1 MRNFSSR
8 KPRST
13 DGSVGLFTQAGLGRR
28 EGGRESAAAI
38 ESSTILKEDWMKRF
52 PIIILFLLVM
62 TLGVVAQ
69 EQTPA
74 PPSIKLAAITL
85 LVRDYDKAAK
95 WYSENLGLEV
105 RDNKDLRPGKRWVAM
120 FSKENPNFQI
130 FLLKPG
136 DGYMPVARGLPLN
149 RIGKETFWILRTN
162 DYDAMV
168 ERLKKNGV
176 RFRSRMYEMG
186 GGGKEI
192 VIEDLYG
199 NLWVLQQVGSKN
211 KS

>member
-1 MRNFSSR
+1 
-8 KPRST
+8 
-13 DGSVGLFTQAGLGRR
+13 
-28 EGGRESAAAI
+28 
-38 ESSTILKEDWMKRF
+38 MKGF
-52 PIIILFLLVM
+52 PLIILFLLVT
-62 TLGVVAQ
+62 TLGVFAQ
-69 EQTPA
+69 DQTPA
-74 PPSIKLAAITL
+74 PPSIKLAAVTL

-95 WYSENLGLEV
+95 WYSANLGFEV

-136 DGYMPVARGLPLN
+136 DGYMPVAKSLPLN

-162 DYDAMV
+162 DYDAVV